1 VVLVELK
8 VMTSIFNALRMAIT
22 ALPVSIRILKDLSK
36 VNSEIGQKIISVA
49 IFDEVMALS
58 FLYVLFNLKDIDL
71 SIGSGGTG
79 SLSFTLS

>member
-1 VVLVELK
+1 MVLVELK

-71 SIGSGGTG
+71 SID
-79 SLSFTLS
+79 

>member
-58 FLYVLFNLKDIDL
+58 FLYVLFNL
-71 SIGSGGTG
+71 
-79 SLSFTLS
+79 

>member
-71 SIGSGGTG
+71 SID
-79 SLSFTLS
+79 

>member
-1 VVLVELK
+1 MVLVELK

-58 FLYVLFNLKDIDL
+58 FLYVLFNL
-71 SIGSGGTG
+71 
-79 SLSFTLS
+79 